1 MERDTKEKKRLKE
14 MEEEMAVNLLRSRFI
29 VTMDMPA
36 VKGAGGKKP
45 AWRISLVRN
54 KSGKAYQPVYTD
66 YFEFRKFNEKNR
78 GARIRMKVVGY
89 DDLEKELAKN
99 AEGYVFNPAGFN
111 LILNRDQIGQMK
123 KRYGKQAESG
133 K

>member
-1 MERDTKEKKRLKE
+1 
-14 MEEEMAVNLLRSRFI
+14 
-29 VTMDMPA
+29 
-36 VKGAGGKKP
+36 
-45 AWRISLVRN
+45 
-54 KSGKAYQPVYTD
+54 
-66 YFEFRKFNEKNR
+66 
-78 GARIRMKVVGY
+78 MKVVGY